1 MNVTV
6 SNVTVSNVAASLGLL
21 LITATGMAGA
31 AFADQAER
39 LAAGARLAHEVAKG
53 NCLACHAMP
62 SDANAVTSANI
73 GPPLVAIRARF
84 PDRDPLRRQVWDAGL
99 INPDTVMPPF
109 GKHQILTAEE
119 IDLIVDYLY
128 TL

>member
-1 MNVTV
+1 MRT
-6 SNVTVSNVAASLGLL
+6 SRHLGLFLRL
-21 LITATGMAGA
+21 LVFTAAIGHSFLAL
-31 AFADQAER
+31 AEDR
-39 LAAGARLAHEVAKG
+39 VATGARLAQDVAKG

-62 SDANAVTSANI
+62 SDAKAVTSANI

-84 PDRDPLRRQVWDAGL
+84 PERELLRRQVWDAGL
-99 INPDTVMPPF
+99 TNPDTVMPPF
-109 GKHQILTAEE
+109 GRHQILTTEE